1 MQKRGGADRPGTAQ
15 EVFMRDIRLSSLR
28 ICLEVLRRQNLT
40 AVAQALNMTQSAVS
54 KNVQQVEAQL
64 GIPLFERSKDGA
76 VPYDNARIFLSRVA
90 EGIGTIDAAVEA
102 LVSSHGSG
110 TLRIVAPPIIAQR
123 FLIPFHHDLV
133 ARHPDQ
139 ELVFRVRTAPGQR
152 YADTDAEIFFNG
164 GGSPPP
170 AAQWLIGD
178 RFWVVA
184 HPSIAAGLTLKD
196 VINHP
201 LLQHV
206 KVETAWFQLAERQGI
221 SLAATRFHHYEQYGL
236 IIDAALQKLGIA
248 IVPRFL
254 VREAAEA
261 GQLQQIGEEIVFP
274 GMGYYYQLVRHEKLS
289 VSRKFLAWLKEIAD
303 AHA

>member
-1 MQKRGGADRPGTAQ
+1 
-15 EVFMRDIRLSSLR
+15 MRDLRLSSLR

-40 AVAQALNMTQSAVS
+40 AAAQALNMTQGAVS
-54 KNVQQVEAQL
+54 KNVQQVETQL
-64 GIPLFERSKDGA
+64 GVPLFERGKNGII
-76 VPYDNARIFLSRVA
+76 PYDNAQAFLSRVA
-90 EGIGTIDAAVEA
+90 DGIGIIDAAVEA
-102 LVSSHGSG
+102 FVSSHGAG

-133 ARHPDQ
+133 TRHPDQ

-164 GGSPPP
+164 GGSAPPG
-170 AAQWLIGD
+170 AQWLIGD

-184 HPSIAAGLTLKD
+184 HPGIATEVPTLND
-196 VINHP
+196 VVNHP

-206 KVETAWFQLAERQGI
+206 KVESAWSRLAERQGI
-221 SLAATRFHHYEQYGL
+221 SLSATRFHYYEQYGL

-254 VREAAEA
+254 VREAVQS
-261 GQLQQIGEEIVFP
+261 GQLQQIGTEIVFP

-289 VSRKFLAWLKEIAD
+289 VSRKFFTWLKEIAD
-303 AHA
+303 AHD

>member
-1 MQKRGGADRPGTAQ
+1 L
-15 EVFMRDIRLSSLR
+15 RDIKLSSLR
-28 ICLEVLRRQNLT
+28 VCVEVLRRQNLT
-40 AVAQALNMTQSAVS
+40 ATAQALNMTQSAVS
-54 KNVQQVEAQL
+54 KNVKQVETQL
-64 GIPLFERSKDGA
+64 GVPLFRRSKDGV
-76 VPYDNARIFLSRVA
+76 VPHDNAIMFLSRIA
-90 EGIGTIDAAVEA
+90 EGIDTIDAATEA
-102 LVSSHGSG
+102 FVSSNGAG

-164 GGSPPP
+164 GGPTPHG
-170 AAQWLIGD
+170 AQWLIGD

-184 HPSIAAGLTLKD
+184 HPTMMSPEATLSD
-196 VINHP
+196 VVNYP

-206 KVETAWFQLAERQGI
+206 KVETAWSQLAERQGI

-236 IIDAALQKLGIA
+236 IVDAALQKLGIA

-254 VREAAEA
+254 VQDAVRV
-261 GQLQQIGEEIVFP
+261 GQLAQIGEEIEFP

-289 VSRKFLAWLKEIAD
+289 ASRKFFAWLKDIAD
-303 AHA
+303 AQA

>member
-1 MQKRGGADRPGTAQ
+1 
-15 EVFMRDIRLSSLR
+15 MRDIRLSSLR

-64 GIPLFERSKDGA
+64 GVPLFERSKDGV
-76 VPYDNARIFLSRVA
+76 VPHDNARIFLSRIA

-102 LVSSHGSG
+102 FVTAQGAG

-170 AAQWLIGD
+170 SAHWLIGD

-184 HPSIAAGLTLKD
+184 HPAIAAGLALTD
-196 VINHP
+196 VVNHP

-254 VREAAEA
+254 VREAVQA

-289 VSRKFLAWLKEIAD
+289 VSRKFFTWLKEIAD
-303 AHA
+303 AQA

>member
-1 MQKRGGADRPGTAQ
+1 
-15 EVFMRDIRLSSLR
+15 MRDIRLSSLR

-40 AVAQALNMTQSAVS
+40 AAAQALNMTQSAVS
-54 KNVQQVEAQL
+54 KNIQQVEGQL
-64 GIPLFERSKDGA
+64 GVPLFERTRDG
-76 VPYDNARIFLSRVA
+76 VLVHDNARIFLSRIA
-90 EGIGTIDAAVEA
+90 EGVGTIDAAVES
-102 LVSSHGSG
+102 LVSSYGPG

-133 ARHPDQ
+133 ARYPDQ

-152 YADTDAEIFFNG
+152 YADTDAEIFFSG
-164 GGSPPP
+164 GGSPPLG
-170 AAQWLIGD
+170 AQWLIGD

-184 HPSIAAGLTLKD
+184 HPSIAAQRVTLKD
-196 VINHP
+196 IVDYP

-206 KVETAWFQLAERQGI
+206 KVEAAWSELAEREGI

-248 IVPRFL
+248 IIPSFL
-254 VREAAEA
+254 VREAVQS

-274 GMGYYYQLVRHEKLS
+274 DMGYYYQLVRREKLS
-289 VSRKFLAWLKEIAD
+289 ASRNFFSWLKQIAD

>member
-1 MQKRGGADRPGTAQ
+1 
-15 EVFMRDIRLSSLR
+15 MRDIRLSSLR

-40 AVAQALNMTQSAVS
+40 AAAQALNMTQSAVS

-64 GIPLFERSKDGA
+64 GVPLFERSKDG
-76 VPYDNARIFLSRVA
+76 VIPYDNARIFLSRIA

-102 LVSSHGSG
+102 FVSSQGSG

-170 AAQWLIGD
+170 SAQWLIGD

-184 HPSIAAGLTLKD
+184 HPSIATADLALRDIVTY
-196 VINHP
+196 P

-206 KVETAWFQLAERQGI
+206 KVEAAWFQLAERHGI
-221 SLAATRFHHYEQYGL
+221 SLSATRFHYYEQYGL

-254 VREAAEA
+254 VRDAVQA
-261 GQLQQIGEEIVFP
+261 GQLQRIGEEIVFP
-274 GMGYYYQLVRHEKLS
+274 EMGYYYQLVRHEKLS
-289 VSRKFLAWLKEIAD
+289 VSRKFFTWLKEIAD
-303 AHA
+303 AQA

>member
-1 MQKRGGADRPGTAQ
+1 
-15 EVFMRDIRLSSLR
+15 MRDIRLSSLR

-40 AVAQALNMTQSAVS
+40 AAAQALNMTQSAVS

-64 GIPLFERSKDGA
+64 GVPLFERSKDGV
-76 VPYDNARIFLSRVA
+76 VPHDNARIFLSRIA

-102 LVSSHGSG
+102 FVSSQGSG

-170 AAQWLIGD
+170 TAQWLIGD

-184 HPSIAAGLTLKD
+184 HPSIATARLTLKD
-196 VINHP
+196 VVHYP

-206 KVETAWFQLAERQGI
+206 KVEAAWFQLAERQGI
-221 SLAATRFHHYEQYGL
+221 SLAATRFHYYEQYGL

-254 VREAAEA
+254 VRDAVQS
-261 GQLQQIGEEIVFP
+261 GQLQRIGAEIAFP
-274 GMGYYYQLVRHEKLS
+274 EMGYYYQLVRHEKLS
-289 VSRKFLAWLKEIAD
+289 VSRKFFTWLKEIAD
-303 AHA
+303 AQA

>member
-1 MQKRGGADRPGTAQ
+1 
-15 EVFMRDIRLSSLR
+15 MRDIKLSGLR
-28 ICLEVLRRQNLT
+28 ICLEVLRRQSLT
-40 AVAQALNMTQSAVS
+40 AAAQALNMTQSAVS
-54 KNVQQVEAQL
+54 KNVQQVESQL
-64 GIPLFERSKDGA
+64 GIPLFKRSKDGV
-76 VPYDNARIFLSRVA
+76 VPHDHAITFLSRIAQGVS
-90 EGIGTIDAAVEA
+90 TVDAAIDA
-102 LVSSHGSG
+102 LVSSNSSG

-133 ARHPDQ
+133 SRHPDQ

-170 AAQWLIGD
+170 GAQWLLGD

-184 HPSIAAGLTLKD
+184 HPSVITENTTLKD
-196 VINHP
+196 VPSYP

-206 KVETAWFQLAERQGI
+206 KVETAWFQLAERQNF
-221 SLAATRFHHYEQYGL
+221 SLATTRFHHYEQYGL
-236 IIDAALQKLGIA
+236 IVDAVLQKLGIA

-254 VREAAEA
+254 VREAVKL
-261 GQLQQIGEEIVFP
+261 GQLQQIGDEIEFAE
-274 GMGYYYQLVRHEKLS
+274 MGYYYQLVRHEKMA
-289 VSRKFLAWLKEIAD
+289 VSRTFFAWLKETVD

>member
-1 MQKRGGADRPGTAQ
+1 
-15 EVFMRDIRLSSLR
+15 MRDTRLSSLR

-64 GIPLFERSKDGA
+64 GVPLFERSKDGV
-76 VPYDNARIFLSRVA
+76 VPNDNARIFLSRIA
-90 EGIGTIDAAVEA
+90 EGIGTIDAAIEA
-102 LVSSHGSG
+102 FVSSHGAG

-133 ARHPDQ
+133 TRHPDQ

-170 AAQWLIGD
+170 NAQWLIGD

-196 VINHP
+196 VVNHP

-221 SLAATRFHHYEQYGL
+221 SLAATRFHYYEQYGL
-236 IIDAALQKLGIA
+236 IVDAALQRLGIA

-254 VREAAEA
+254 VREAVQAN
-261 GQLQQIGEEIVFP
+261 QLQQIGEEIVFP
-274 GMGYYYQLVRHEKLS
+274 EMGYYYQLVRHEKLS
-289 VSRKFLAWLKEIAD
+289 VSRKFFAWLKEIAD
-303 AHA
+303 AQA